1 VWRKEDLKTQ
11 GVPELSTTTAGDSRS
26 TPIGTTSS
34 ELPVSLGAAAC
45 ISRGIRIK
53 GEVIGKEDLFI
64 DGQVDGKLDLSGASL
79 TIGPNGRIKA
89 DISARELIVRGHVNG
104 KVSARERVQLWNT
117 GHVEGEVQTDRLA
130 IEDGAFLRGK
140 VEAGKPLNKPK
151 EAPATPAAAHGTAAS
166 ATAAASSGKAAI

>member
-151 EAPATPAAAHGTAAS
+151 EAQATPAAAHGTAAS